1 MTTTTP
7 TIPTPKSAFYRT
19 REERES
25 SGERKKESSVK
36 FGRWPTFKKNLFSC
50 SIKNLASVQPRRWLP
65 FPGPDTAQQKKVKLG
80 HKKRLQRLPPHFLL
94 IFVEAS
100 LLVSFHWPTLIRA
113 KNHLTGGQSL
123 QLRPGLD
130 TLVRVNRSQSKP
142 EQHEEMSAEHRF
154 KTNKPKSMRWK

>member
-36 FGRWPTFKKNLFSC
+36 FGRWPTFKKLIFLLHKKTLLRC
-50 SIKNLASVQPRRWLP
+50 SLGGGCR
-65 FPGPDTAQQKKVKLG
+65 FPDPTQLSKKVKLG

-94 IFVEAS
+94 IFVEGS